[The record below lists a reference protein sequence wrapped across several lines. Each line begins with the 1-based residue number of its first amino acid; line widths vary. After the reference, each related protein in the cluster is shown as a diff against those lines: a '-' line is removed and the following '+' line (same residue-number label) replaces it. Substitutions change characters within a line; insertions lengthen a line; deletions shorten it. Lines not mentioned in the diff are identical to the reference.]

1 MNTCQFEFAC
11 MSSRPQFARLALVS
25 KVLCDMEAIELRQE
39 NERLYQENQVLKL
52 AVCWTNYNIDILSGA
67 MMITRKYYSGQPRVF
82 NEVWNAWI
90 EPILQ
95 ECGLTV
101 EVVGGLLPYRGPQ
114 PSELDTH
121 LVCTSRYMFVAYGTK
136 LWKAKSVDDPEL
148 RKLKALFDTLAEK
161 RRTGGRV

>member
-1 MNTCQFEFAC
+1 

-25 KVLCDMEAIELRQE
+25 KVLCDREAIELRQE

-52 AVCWTNYNIDILSGA
+52 AVFWRDHNIDVLTGA
-67 MMITRKYYSGQPRVF
+67 MMITRKYYQPGVF
-82 NEVWNAWI
+82 NGVCNAWI

-121 LVCTSRYMFVAYGTK
+121 LVCTSQYMFVAYGTK

-148 RKLKALFDTLAEK
+148 RKLKALFDTLADK